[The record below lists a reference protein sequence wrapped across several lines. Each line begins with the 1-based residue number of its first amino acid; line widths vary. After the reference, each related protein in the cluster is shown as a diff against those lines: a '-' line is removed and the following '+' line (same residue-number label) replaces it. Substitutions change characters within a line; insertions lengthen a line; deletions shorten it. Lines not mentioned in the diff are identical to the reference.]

1 MGKIKIGITQ
11 GDINGISTEV
21 IIKALNDERVL
32 EHFIPVIYGSSKVV
46 AYYKNM
52 VDADN
57 FQFSSITQASSSRDD
72 RVSVLNCWEEQAE
85 INMGSATEA
94 GGKFAHIA
102 LDRAVRDFKQDAID
116 AIVTAPINKHAMKLS
131 GFGFPGHTEFL
142 TDQFSSSN
150 TLMMMV
156 SSSMRVAL
164 VTNHVPV
171 TELRDV
177 LTKELVEQKLEALHQ
192 SLVQDFGIDKPSIA
206 VLGINPHAGDDGSI
220 GTEDNDI
227 TRPVVIEAKKKGM
240 NVMGPYPA
248 DGFFGSNTQSK
259 FDAILAMYHD
269 QGLIPFKALSFGDG
283 VNFTAGLPV
292 VRTSPDH
299 GTAYDIV
306 GKDLADPGS
315 LRTAIYTAL
324 DIARQRKEY
333 QLARE
338 DQLVRTPKTSTKGR
352 R

>member
-1 MGKIKIGITQ
+1 MSKLKIGITM

-21 IIKALNDERVL
+21 IIKALSDERIL
-32 EHFIPVIYGSSKVV
+32 EHFIPIIYGSAKVV

-52 VDADN
+52 VASEN
-57 FQFSSITQASSSRDD
+57 FQFSSINEASATSKD
-72 RVSVLNCWEEQAE
+72 RINVLNCWEEEAD
-85 INMGSATEA
+85 ITVGTATEA

-102 LDRAVRDFKQDAID
+102 LDRAVRDFKQHAID
-116 AIVTAPINKHAMKLS
+116 AIVTAPINKHAMKLAN
-131 GFGFPGHTEFL
+131 FGFPGHTEFL
-142 TDQFSSSN
+142 ADQFKSS
-150 TLMMMV
+150 TDLMMMV
-156 SSSMRVAL
+156 SQDMRIAL

-171 TELRDV
+171 SQLGSV
-177 LTKELVEQKLEALHQ
+177 ITKERIENKLLALHK
-192 SLVQDFGIDKPSIA
+192 SLIEDFGIENPTIA

-220 GTEDNDI
+220 GTEDDEL
-227 TRPVVIEAKKKGM
+227 TRPVIIEAKKKGM

-248 DGFFGSNTQSK
+248 DGFFGSNTQRK

-283 VNFTAGLPV
+283 VNFTAGLPI

-315 LRTAIYTAL
+315 LRHAIYCAV
-324 DIARQRKEY
+324 DIARQRKAYAE
-333 QLARE
+333 ARE
-338 DQLVRTPKTSTKGR
+338 NQLKPSKMRKER
-352 R
+352 